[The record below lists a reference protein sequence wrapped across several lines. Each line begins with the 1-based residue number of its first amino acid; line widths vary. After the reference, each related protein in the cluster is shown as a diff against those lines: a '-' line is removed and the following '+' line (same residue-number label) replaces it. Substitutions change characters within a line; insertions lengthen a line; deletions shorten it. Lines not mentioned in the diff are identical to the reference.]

1 MRGRRSES
9 AAPGR
14 DGLRTGA
21 AGVPGTAG
29 RRVSR
34 VRRCSRPSQAP
45 LGRRRVCPVRPRG
58 SCGARRVDWEMAVGV
73 SPLLSE
79 RAAWCR
85 SSVEWFSELF
95 GAEDFATVVL
105 RDRRG
110 PGSRQLAR
118 AAGHWC
124 HPSGQRLLRS
134 ANDAGSDVFC
144 SVNPTV
150 RGSSRSVSEV
160 RRLQVEFDTDGN
172 ERIRKL
178 MTDAKSGRTPMP
190 AVVVRSS
197 AGRWQVLWH
206 VEPAAWTL
214 AGAEEA
220 NRRLASAYGGD
231 PAVVDVTRVMRVP
244 GFLNR
249 KPGRADA
256 PVALVPRSYYDPQ
269 GVGAQWW
276 EPKAFARVIPP
287 RRSVSRAAA
296 SREPSSR
303 PAAPERYVGGRR
315 VPASQSEVDWHAV
328 VDALRGGESP
338 GVLIQELAEFR
349 DDKANPRDYAERT
362 VVRACR
368 SLGVREPETDYG
380 RRHPVEVGV
389 PGR

>member
-1 MRGRRSES
+1 MTGRRLDG
-9 AAPGR
+9 APGR
-14 DGLRTGA
+14 GGQRDGA
-21 AGVPGTAG
+21 AGVRGAGG
-29 RRVSR
+29 RRGSSF
-34 VRRCSRPSQAP
+34 RCRCRPSWLP
-45 LGRRRVCPVRPRG
+45 LRRRRVRPVRHRR
-58 SCGARRVDWEMAVGV
+58 SSGARRVDWGMAVGV
-73 SPLLSE
+73 SG
-79 RAAWCR
+79 RASWRR

-110 PGSRQLAR
+110 PGSRQLSR
-118 AAGHWC
+118 PAGHWC

-134 ANDAGSDVFC
+134 ANDAGCDVFC

-172 ERIRKL
+172 ERIGKL
-178 MTDAKSGRTPMP
+178 MTDAKSGRVPMP

-206 VEPAAWTL
+206 VEPAAWTC

-244 GFLNR
+244 GFVNR

-256 PVALVPRSYYDPQ
+256 RVALVPRPRYDPR

-276 EPKAFARVIPP
+276 EPRAFRRVIPP
-287 RRSVSRAAA
+287 RRSVSVAAA
-296 SREPSSR
+296 PREAAPR
-303 PAAPERYVGGRR
+303 PAAPGRYLGGRR

-328 VDALRGGESP
+328 LDALRGGESP

-380 RRHPVEVGV
+380 RRHPAGAGA